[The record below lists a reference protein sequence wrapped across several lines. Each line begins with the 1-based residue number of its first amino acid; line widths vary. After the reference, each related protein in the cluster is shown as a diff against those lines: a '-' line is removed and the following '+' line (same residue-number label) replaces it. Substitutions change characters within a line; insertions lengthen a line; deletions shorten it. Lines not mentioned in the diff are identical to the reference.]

1 VPIATTLN
9 LVVTDYKDASHWYWR
24 LTGADG
30 HFLPIF
36 VF

>member
-9 LVVTDYKDASHWYWR
+9 LIVTDYKDANHWYWR